1 MIIVGIDPSLTAT
14 GVYTDDNRKA
24 FTIKT
29 QASVGDRRLVHIR
42 ETIRLA
48 MEWRRRP
55 FVVMEDL
62 PISARAAGKTGMAH
76 GVIREVLQGLGCKYI
91 TLPPA
96 TLKKAAVGNG
106 KAEKAAMIDGYRAAY
121 PDVTITDDNQADAA
135 WLAECGKAL
144 AGLPNKLACPEAL
157 DKYRD
162 KVPEDCI
169 LVPRE
174 YKQVA

>member
-1 MIIVGIDPSLTAT
+1 MIIIGIDPSLTAT
-14 GVYTDDNRKA
+14 GVYLDDCREA

-29 QASVGDRRLVHIR
+29 KSKDGDRRLVQIR
-42 ETIRLA
+42 DMVDAIVLNRSHSLY
-48 MEWRRRP
+48 
-55 FVVMEDL
+55 VLEDL

-76 GVIREVLQGLGCKYI
+76 GVIRERILWYEDQYI

-106 KAEKAAMIDGYRAAY
+106 KAEKAAMIEGYRAAY

-144 AGLPNKLACPEAL
+144 VGLPNKLACPEAL
-157 DKYRD
+157 DKYKD
-162 KVPEDCI
+162 KVPWDYVNKLIARSE
-169 LVPRE
+169 
-174 YKQVA
+174 AA